1 VTAAVSPPRQRPA
14 PSRAKPLARFTLA
27 AVAVYVAIDVLLAF
41 LRPSY
46 SLLYNAES
54 DYGRGPWYW
63 VMDLNFLLRCALSLA
78 LASALYQTLRRDAR
92 TQDARTQDARTPDAR
107 TPDARTLDAR
117 TPDGRARAGLALLVT
132 WAICSG
138 LLAFF
143 ADDPEGT
150 PQHGSGVVHLVLA
163 IIAFIAI
170 GVGAILISASLM
182 SDPAWR
188 SAAPAL
194 LAISIAAALA
204 CLVLGGASKHHHAP
218 GGLYERIFLGLELL
232 WIAVAALAIT
242 SRAHQKTE

>member
-92 TQDARTQDARTPDAR
+92 TQDARTPDAR
-107 TPDARTLDAR
+107 TPDAR

-170 GVGAILISASLM
+170 AVGAILISASLM

-204 CLVLGGASKHHHAP
+204 CLVLGGANKHHHAP